1 MHTLVDGYNVLYAMP
16 EFHDR
21 SIGRDIEEGRKLLAE
36 RLMRYARVSGGRVTL
51 VFDARGRDSETVGMQ
66 GTMRMAFS
74 PDADEFIA
82 EAVRVS
88 SAPGSMSVVT
98 SDRRLREEV
107 EGLGARCEG
116 PRRFLARVKKAV
128 RGKGKDVEKPGNPT
142 DEEVGEWL
150 KEFGFAEDE
159 GEDE

>member
-1 MHTLVDGYNVLYAMP
+1 M
-16 EFHDR
+16 
-21 SIGRDIEEGRKLLAE
+21 
-36 RLMRYARVSGGRVTL
+36 TL

-107 EGLGARCEG
+107 EGLGARWEG
-116 PRRFLARVKKAV
+116 PRRFLARVKRAV
-128 RGKGKDVEKPGNPT
+128 RGKGEDVEKPGNPT